1 MDVLQ
6 HGCCWL
12 SAYSYLSVTLCS
24 DKKWKMCFFY
34 MRFILIAT
42 MVPAKRIAINCQQ
55 FFFHLAKLESKYV
68 SDYRTSR
75 YIGEIKTRSADLNFM
90 EVGSLANILA
100 KFTKHKIMSSILC
113 IWASYLLKI
122 KLIYSA
128 LIYTKAGLIIPSRS
142 EKVIFLHRYSTFW
155 RADYQLCDPFYFV
168 PAPHMFCG
176 ISTLV
181 APIAPG
187 TKSSSSQVS

>member
-6 HGCCWL
+6 HGCCCL
-12 SAYSYLSVTLCS
+12 SAYSYLSATLCS
-24 DKKWKMCFFY
+24 DKKWKMCFFTCDY
-34 MRFILIAT
+34 IDSYDGSSKKNCNKLS
-42 MVPAKRIAINCQQ
+42 AI
-55 FFFHLAKLESKYV
+55 FFHLAKLLSKYV
-68 SDYRTSR
+68 SDHTTFR

-100 KFTKHKIMSSILC
+100 RFTKHRIMSSILG

-122 KLIYSA
+122 KL
-128 LIYTKAGLIIPSRS
+128 LICAKAGLIIPSRS
-142 EKVIFLHRYSTFW
+142 EKVIFLHRYSTFS

>member
-6 HGCCWL
+6 HGCCCL

-24 DKKWKMCFFY
+24 DKKWKMCFFTCDY
-34 MRFILIAT
+34 IDSYDGTSKKNCNKLS
-42 MVPAKRIAINCQQ
+42 AI
-55 FFFHLAKLESKYV
+55 FFHLAKLVSKYV
-68 SDYRTSR
+68 SDHTTFS
-75 YIGEIKTRSADLNFM
+75 YIGEIKTRSADLNIM
-90 EVGSLANILA
+90 EVGSLANTLA

-122 KLIYSA
+122 KLVYSA

>member
-1 MDVLQ
+1 MISSGKCVFFTCDYIDSYD
-6 HGCCWL
+6 GTSKKNCNKL
-12 SAYSYLSVTLCS
+12 SA
-24 DKKWKMCFFY
+24 
-34 MRFILIAT
+34 I
-42 MVPAKRIAINCQQ
+42 
-55 FFFHLAKLESKYV
+55 FFHLAKLLSKYV
-68 SDYRTSR
+68 SDHTTFRC
-75 YIGEIKTRSADLNFM
+75 IGEIKTRSADLNFM

-100 KFTKHKIMSSILC
+100 KFTKHKIMSLILC

-122 KLIYSA
+122 KLVYRA
-128 LIYTKAGLIIPSRS
+128 LICAKAGLIIPSRS